1 MKNLVFILLIFIGFG
16 AKVYAQQINLRE
28 VNAPF
33 ETVYKDIQKQT
44 DYHFAGTTELLNK
57 AQTVSVNLVNTPLNE
72 ALAQIFSD
80 QPLSYTIYNKMVI
93 IKDKEIPDVKEKVS
107 PVVAVVQQ
115 TYAISGTVTDEKGVP
130 LPGATVFL
138 SNTKS
143 AAATDGD
150 GKFSL
155 GGLQPGPYELN
166 VKMLGFDA
174 DIQVIKIID
183 KSVNITVKLNANSIM
198 LKAVTINSKP
208 DPKREKYMKM
218 FIKNFIGQSVN
229 SAQCKILNPEVLY
242 FHYNSVNNILTA
254 YADDLLVIEN
264 DGLGYRLKY
273 LLKHFEFYDEH
284 NVCNYEGNPYFE
296 ELKGT
301 DQQQKQWEDNR
312 REAYL
317 GSSRHFFRAVINN
330 TLDADRFAIFRYV
343 YNKSEKKYRMIKY
356 KQYDSL
362 FVTTNDNVKALVAQP
377 AMVAT
382 FNYNYKNQVRAQLY
396 IAYIGTKQA
405 DLFSKTGFPLTTPLG
420 LPLKQPY
427 QLSEIH
433 AFADTIKIDKELL
446 LNPTKDFSFF
456 GYWSWG
462 RIAEFLPLEYFVDP
476 LAEKK

>member
-1 MKNLVFILLIFIGFG
+1 
-16 AKVYAQQINLRE
+16 
-28 VNAPF
+28 
-33 ETVYKDIQKQT
+33 
-44 DYHFAGTTELLNK
+44 
-57 AQTVSVNLVNTPLNE
+57 
-72 ALAQIFSD
+72 
-80 QPLSYTIYNKMVI
+80 
-93 IKDKEIPDVKEKVS
+93 
-107 PVVAVVQQ
+107 
-115 TYAISGTVTDEKGVP
+115 
-130 LPGATVFL
+130 
-138 SNTKS
+138 
-143 AAATDGD
+143 
-150 GKFSL
+150 
-155 GGLQPGPYELN
+155 
-166 VKMLGFDA
+166 
-174 DIQVIKIID
+174 
-183 KSVNITVKLNANSIM
+183 M

-218 FIKNFIGQSVN
+218 FIKNFIGESVN

-242 FHYNSVNNILTA
+242 FHYNSANNILTA
-254 YADDLLVIEN
+254 YADDLLIIEN

-273 LLKHFEFYDEH
+273 LLKHFEFFDEH

-296 ELKGT
+296 EMKGT

-330 TLDADRFAIFRYV
+330 TIDADRFAIFRYV

-362 FVTTNDNVKALVAQP
+362 FVTTNDNVKALVPQP
-377 AMVAT
+377 GMVAT

-396 IAYIGTKQA
+396 IAYIGTKQS

-462 RIAEFLPLEYFVDP
+462 RIAEFTPLEYFVDP
-476 LAEKK
+476 LTDKK